1 MIEYVNKQ
9 EVLDLVESLLN
20 TDYDM
25 YSSICDTLTLIEAMP
40 SIIKTDEGELS

>member
-9 EVLDLVESLLN
+9 EVIDLVESLLN

-25 YSSICDTLTLIEAMP
+25 HSAICDTLGLIEAMP
-40 SIIKTDEGELS
+40 SIIKEEEGDLS